1 MEVSVLSPIEMTPK
15 DGTAKIAAQPDS
27 SDCAA
32 ISVIPAQAMT

>member
-1 MEVSVLSPIEMTPK
+1 MEVSVLSSIEMASK
-15 DGTAKIAAQPDS
+15 DGTAKIVAQPDS